1 MTELKVIAR
10 SRRMSPLAALSYL
23 EYHMFLQERK
33 LERLQRELEEAQNA
47 MQAIG
52 IEMQKREEEMKEG
65 KEDE

>member
-1 MTELKVIAR
+1 MSELKVIAR
-10 SRRMSPLAALSYL
+10 SRRMSATAALSYL
-23 EYHMFLQERK
+23 KYHMFLQERK

-65 KEDE
+65 KEDD